1 MTDNNIQLN
10 PNPIVRFLGKPMS
23 QITKEDIN
31 KGVKEFEIEMI
42 KFRYVANDGKL
53 KTLNFIIN
61 SLEHLDDVLTAGERV
76 DGSSLFPFLEAG
88 SSDLYVVPRFRTAF
102 IDPLPRFPPSTCCA
116 TTTPTT
122 ASPLPWHRNTP
133 SPKPPKLSPKPPEWN
148 SRQWASLNTT

>member
-23 QITKEDIN
+23 QFTKDDII
-31 KGVKEFEIEMI
+31 KVVKEFEIEMI

-102 IDPLPRFPPSTCCA
+102 IDPFAEIPTLDLLCNYYTHDGKPFAMAPEHTLA
-116 TTTPTT
+116 KAAKAFTDTTEMEFET
-122 ASPLPWHRNTP
+122 
-133 SPKPPKLSPKPPEWN
+133 
-148 SRQWASLNTT
+148 